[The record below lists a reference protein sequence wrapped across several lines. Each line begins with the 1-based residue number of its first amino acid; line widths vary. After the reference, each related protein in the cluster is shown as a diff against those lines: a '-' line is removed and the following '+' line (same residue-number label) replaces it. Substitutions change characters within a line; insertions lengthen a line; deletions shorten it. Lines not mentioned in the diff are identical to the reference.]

1 MAQLHNGDEVFRLLH
16 EGQQEGRPVLAVLH
30 DLTQVSRHFPESLL
44 LAREVIAWGETSRV
58 VCEENLSRARRL
70 PLAPDPQAITC
81 HRN

>member
-1 MAQLHNGDEVFRLLH
+1 MKKTEETMDDPGAVLINCKA
-16 EGQQEGRPVLAVLH
+16 GRTVLAVLH
-30 DLTQVSRHFPESLL
+30 DMTQVSRHFPESLL
-44 LAREVIAWGETSRV
+44 LAREVIAWGETSSV